1 MAAPCSQ
8 FLVRSC
14 LHKSGHFET
23 CRNIIRMFSILA
35 ATVKKAQQVNS
46 RVREITISEEI
57 AGNCKKLAKKFELG
71 KGREM

>member
-1 MAAPCSQ
+1 
-8 FLVRSC
+8 
-14 LHKSGHFET
+14 
-23 CRNIIRMFSILA
+23 MFSILA